1 MGFRF
6 RAEGLE
12 IKAAKPYSAWMMSI
26 TPASPIDLGRP
37 PAGVRFQGDVVL
49 FGCLFLTLVLA
60 AVALMLL
67 LGHVEL
73 TKNGD
78 AGSVFTGF
86 GALGWTRRFQWS
98 DVSAVRE
105 AGSSFAWRGT
115 DSMAI
120 RLEGRRRLSFGS
132 WLSTD
137 GRRFMLCAIHQSALL
152 PWI

>member
-1 MGFRF
+1 MLATTCRRTISSAWSPDSSPRSRADNAPVYYRIIGRLGVSGVRPREGAKRPLSSRLGRMGFRF

-12 IKAAKPYSAWMMSI
+12 IKAGKPYSAWMMSI

-78 AGSVFTGF
+78 AG
-86 GALGWTRRFQWS
+86 
-98 DVSAVRE
+98 
-105 AGSSFAWRGT
+105 
-115 DSMAI
+115 
-120 RLEGRRRLSFGS
+120 
-132 WLSTD
+132 
-137 GRRFMLCAIHQSALL
+137 
-152 PWI
+152 